1 MTMESDEALFERLRN
16 GDITAFDRLHERHAR
31 ALFGFVRAHLRDPH
45 EAEDVLHD
53 AFLAILREG
62 DAGREVTS
70 FRAWLYGV
78 ARNLCLNRLRSWKRA
93 EHAVAAASQVQQQ
106 EPPAPHAE
114 QSLEQYE
121 QAEALRSAVERL
133 PPALAEVYRL
143 RAAGLS
149 YEELAD
155 VLAIP
160 MGTVRSR
167 IHEMVRRLQQEMVNV
182 VQ

>member
-53 AFLAILREG
+53 AFLAILRERDIG
-62 DAGREVTS
+62 HEVTS

-78 ARNLCLNRLRSWKRA
+78 ARNLCLNRARSRKRA
-93 EHAVAAASQVQQQ
+93 DSTMQAAAHVQQQ
-106 EPPAPHAE
+106 QPPPPHAE
-114 QSLEQYE
+114 ESLQQFEQT
-121 QAEALRSAVERL
+121 AALRAAVEKL

-160 MGTVRSR
+160 LGTVRSR
-167 IHEMVRRLQQEMVNV
+167 IHDMVKRLQMEM
-182 VQ
+182 QHAMQ

>member
-1 MTMESDEALFERLRN
+1 MTMESDEALFDRLRK

-78 ARNLCLNRLRSWKRA
+78 ARNLCLNRVRSRKRA
-93 EHAVAAASQVQQQ
+93 EHSIEEAARAQQQ
-106 EPPAPHAE
+106 LEPPAQAE
-114 QSLEQYE
+114 QSIEQCE
-121 QAEALRSAVERL
+121 QEVMLRGAVERL

-160 MGTVRSR
+160 IGTVRSR
-167 IHEMVRRLQQEMVNV
+167 IHEMVRRLQQEMKHAM
-182 VQ
+182 Q